1 MSEKACR
8 ECNQITKEPVCPN
21 CKSTNLS
28 DDYSGIII
36 VLDPQGSAIAQL
48 MKATKKGKYA
58 LRVR

>member
-1 MSEKACR
+1 MTEKACR
-8 ECNQITKEPVCPN
+8 ECNTITKEPTCPN

-36 VLDPQGSAIAQL
+36 IFDPEGSNIAHI
-48 MKATKKGKYA
+48 MKVTKKGKYA